1 MLRLIG
7 RKMDIFSKN
16 RLLGNLLYAV
26 SALFF
31 FIFVLFPAIFVLT
44 QSGDIRLEPQV
55 TSALATSFE
64 IALISTAI
72 SLVFGIPLAWMISR
86 SSGIRKQL
94 LDSLV
99 DMPLIIPTSALGFSI
114 YLFWG
119 SQYGLDILEKGFWL
133 IVALHTTFVFPY
145 VVRTVSAAFDELDKV
160 YETAA
165 RSLGANLL
173 TSFRTVSFPLVKSAV
188 IIGAMLAFT
197 RSLSETGATMMV
209 AGLAS
214 TAPVAVLAY
223 KNAGDMQGA
232 ISTSIILIV
241 AAVAFL
247 FAAKYLARKLPF
259 TVEGIS
265 PRLET
270 RLARLCRLKDAST
283 LGFFFLIILVPAFFF
298 FVFLI
303 GMNGLPPQP
312 ELQKIYDSL
321 AVSFLV
327 AAVVTAINLL
337 FGFSIAMLIGK
348 NKWGLGKFFET
359 ANDIVLVVPTS
370 ALGLSLGLYW
380 AGVKL
385 PELAII
391 ALAHLSFTFPYIV
404 TPIAA
409 AVSQLDRNIEEAA
422 ATLGA
427 SPYRT
432 LRTITL
438 PLIIPSVLAGMVM
451 AFMRSISETGATLA
465 VSKNISTVPVLIVNL
480 VNAGQFPEAAVACLI
495 LFAISFVLLIIMR
508 RGVKHA

>member
-1 MLRLIG
+1 MLRLLG
-7 RKMDIFSKN
+7 KKLDHFSKN
-16 RLLGNLLYAV
+16 RLAGNALYAI
-26 SALFF
+26 SILFF
-31 FIFVLFPAIFVLT
+31 FVFVLFPAIFVLT
-44 QSGDIRLEPQV
+44 QSGGIKLEPGV
-55 TSALATSFE
+55 LSSLATSFE
-64 IALISTAI
+64 IALVSTAI
-72 SLVFGIPLAWMISR
+72 SLIFGIPLAWMISR
-86 SSGIRKQL
+86 SKGIKKQL

-99 DMPLIIPTSALGFSI
+99 DMPLIMPTSALGFSV

-165 RSLGANLL
+165 HSLGANAL
-173 TSFRTVSFPLVKSAV
+173 TCFRTVSFPLAKSAI

-214 TAPVAVLAY
+214 TAPVAVLTY

-247 FAAKYLARKLPF
+247 FTAKYLARKLPF

-265 PRLET
+265 PRLE
-270 RLARLCRLKDAST
+270 ARLSHLSIFKDAAT
-283 LGFFFLIILVPAFFF
+283 LGFFFIVILVPAFFF

-303 GMNGLPPQP
+303 GMNGLPPQS
-312 ELQKIYDSL
+312 ELQRIYDSL

-327 AAVVTAINLL
+327 AAAVTAVNLF

-359 ANDIVLVVPTS
+359 ANEVVLVVPTS

-380 AGVKL
+380 AGVQL
-385 PELAII
+385 PEIAII

-409 AVSQLDRNIEEAA
+409 AVGQLDKNIEEAA

-427 SPYRT
+427 SPYKT
-432 LRTITL
+432 LRTITM

-480 VNAGQFPEAAVACLI
+480 VKAEQFPEAAIACLM
-495 LFAISFVLLIIMR
+495 LFAVSFVLLIIMR

>member
-1 MLRLIG
+1 
-7 RKMDIFSKN
+7 
-16 RLLGNLLYAV
+16 
-26 SALFF
+26 
-31 FIFVLFPAIFVLT
+31 
-44 QSGDIRLEPQV
+44 LEPGV
-55 TSALATSFE
+55 LSALATSFE
-64 IALISTAI
+64 IAIVSTAL
-72 SLVFGIPLAWMISR
+72 SLAFGIPLAWMISR
-86 SSGIRKQL
+86 SRGIRKQI

-99 DMPLIIPTSALGFSI
+99 DMPLIMPTSALGFSV

-119 SQYGLDILEKGFWL
+119 SQYGLDVLEKGFWL

-173 TSFRTVSFPLVKSAV
+173 TCFRTVSFPLVKSAV

-223 KNAGDMQGA
+223 RNAGNMQGA

-241 AAVAFL
+241 VAVAFL
-247 FAAKYLARKLPF
+247 FTAKYLARKLPF
-259 TVEGIS
+259 TVGGIS
-265 PRLET
+265 PRLES
-270 RLARLCRLKDAST
+270 RLARLSLLKDAAT
-283 LGFFFLIILVPAFFF
+283 LGFFALIILVPAFFF

-303 GMNGLPPQP
+303 GMNGLPPQS
-312 ELQKIYDSL
+312 ELDRIYDSL

-327 AAVVTAINLL
+327 AAAVTAINLF
-337 FGFSIAMLIGK
+337 FGFSMAMLIGK

-385 PELAII
+385 PEIAII

-409 AVSQLDRNIEEAA
+409 AVGQLDKNMEEAA
-422 ATLGA
+422 STLGA
-427 SPYRT
+427 SPYRA

-438 PLIIPSVLAGMVM
+438 PLILPSVLAGMVM

-465 VSKNISTVPVLIVNL
+465 VSKDIATVPVLIVSL
-480 VNAGQFPEAAVACLI
+480 VNAEQFPEAAVACLI
-495 LFAISFVLLIIMR
+495 LFAISFVLLVIMR

>member
-7 RKMDIFSKN
+7 RKIDAFSKN
-16 RLLGNLLYAV
+16 RLVGNSLYIA
-26 SALFF
+26 SIAFF
-31 FIFVLFPAIFVLT
+31 FLFVLFPAVFVLVE
-44 QSGDIRLEPQV
+44 SGGIRFEPQV
-55 TSALATSFE
+55 LSSLATSFE
-64 IALISTAI
+64 IAIIATAI
-72 SLVFGIPLAWMISR
+72 SLAFGIPLAWMISR
-86 SSGIRKQL
+86 SKGARRQL
-94 LDSLV
+94 LDTLV
-99 DMPLIIPTSALGFSI
+99 DMPLIIPTSALGFSV

-119 SQYGLDILEKGFWL
+119 SQYGLDVLEKGFWL
-133 IVALHTTFVFPY
+133 IVALHTTFIFPY
-145 VVRTVSAAFDELDKV
+145 VVRTVSAAFDELDKA

-165 RSLGANLL
+165 HSLGANPL
-173 TSFRTVSFPLVKSAV
+173 TCFRTISFPLVKSAI

-209 AGLAS
+209 SGLAS
-214 TAPVAVLAY
+214 TAPVAVLTY

-232 ISTSIILIV
+232 ISTSIILIA

-247 FAAKYLARKLPF
+247 FAAKYLARKMPF

-265 PRLET
+265 PRLEL
-270 RLARLCRLKDAST
+270 RLSRLGALKDAAT
-283 LGFFFLIILVPAFFF
+283 LGFFLLIILVPAFFF

-303 GMNGLPPQP
+303 GMNGLPPQS

-327 AAVVTAINLL
+327 AAAVTAINLF
-337 FGFSIAMLIGK
+337 FGFSMAMLIGR

-359 ANDIVLVVPTS
+359 ANEIVLVVPTS

-380 AGVKL
+380 AGVRL
-385 PELAII
+385 PEIAII

-409 AVSQLDRNIEEAA
+409 AVSQLDRNMEEAA

-427 SPYRT
+427 SPYKT
-432 LRTITL
+432 LSTVVL
-438 PLIIPSVLAGMVM
+438 PLIIPSVLAGLVM

-465 VSKNISTVPVLIVNL
+465 VSKNISTVPVLIVNF
-480 VNAGQFPEAAVACLI
+480 VNAEKFPEAAIACLI
-495 LFAISFVLLIIMR
+495 LFAISFVLLVIMR

>member
-1 MLRLIG
+1 M
-7 RKMDIFSKN
+7 
-16 RLLGNLLYAV
+16 GNLLYVV

-31 FIFVLFPAIFVLT
+31 FLFVLFPAIFVLT
-44 QSGDIRLEPQV
+44 QSGGIRLEPQV
-55 TSALATSFE
+55 LSALATSFE
-64 IALISTAI
+64 IALISTII
-72 SLVFGIPLAWMISR
+72 SLIFGIPLAWMISR
-86 SSGIRKQL
+86 SRGIKKQV

-119 SQYGLDILEKGFWL
+119 SQYGLGMLEKGFWL

-165 RSLGANLL
+165 HSLGANCL
-173 TSFRTVSFPLVKSAV
+173 TCFRTVSFPLVKSAV

-209 AGLAS
+209 AGLAA
-214 TAPVAVLAY
+214 TAPVAVLTY

-247 FAAKYLARKLPF
+247 FSAKYLARKLPF

-265 PRLET
+265 PRFET
-270 RLARLCRLKDAST
+270 RLARLSGIKDAAT
-283 LGFFFLIILVPAFFF
+283 LGFFFLMILVPAFFF

-303 GMNGLPPQP
+303 GMNGLPPQS

-327 AAVVTAINLL
+327 ATVVTGINLF

-348 NKWGLGKFFET
+348 NKWGLGKLFET

-380 AGVKL
+380 AGIQI
-385 PELAII
+385 PEIAII

-409 AVSQLDRNIEEAA
+409 AVGQLDKSMEEAA

-427 SPYRT
+427 SPYKT

-480 VNAGQFPEAAVACLI
+480 VKAEQFPEAAIACLV

>member
-7 RKMDIFSKN
+7 RKIDSFSKN
-16 RLLGNLLYAV
+16 RLAGNLLYIV

-31 FIFVLFPAIFVLT
+31 FVFVLFPAIFVLT
-44 QSGDIRLEPQV
+44 LSGGIRFEPQV
-55 TSALATSFE
+55 LSALATSFE
-64 IALISTAI
+64 IALVSTAI
-72 SLVFGIPLAWMISR
+72 SLVFGIPLAWMLSR
-86 SSGIRKQL
+86 SSGTRKHA

-119 SQYGLDILEKGFWL
+119 SQYGLGILEKGFWL

-145 VVRTVSAAFDELDKV
+145 VVRTVSAAFDELDKT

-165 RSLGANLL
+165 HSLGANFL

-209 AGLAS
+209 AGLTS
-214 TAPVAVLAY
+214 TAPVAVLTY

-247 FAAKYLARKLPF
+247 FGAKYLARRLPF

-265 PRLET
+265 PRLEL
-270 RLARLCRLKDAST
+270 RLSRLSFLKDAAA
-283 LGFFFLIILVPAFFF
+283 LGFFLLIILVPAFFF

-303 GMNGLPPQP
+303 GMNGLPPQA

-327 AAVVTAINLL
+327 ASVVTVINLI

-348 NKWGLGKFFET
+348 NKWGLGRLFET

-380 AGVKL
+380 AGVQL
-385 PELAII
+385 PEIAII

-409 AVSQLDRNIEEAA
+409 AVGQLDRNIEEAA

-427 SPYRT
+427 SPYKT
-432 LRTITL
+432 LSTITM

-480 VNAGQFPEAAVACLI
+480 VKAEQFPEAAISCLI
-495 LFAISFVLLIIMR
+495 LFAISFVLLVIMR